1 MMQKERY
8 LIGYLD
14 DVIRQLVLI
23 LPKISEY
30 VKTFKGKNNKLMFFR
45 RDDDKL
51 LEKYKTI
58 QGKTEDLNKIEL
70 NALPVYDGRYTKTEI
85 NTYDDNVYANFRDSN
100 VPKDGVESESFT
112 IIFIDS
118 LLVYE
123 SKYYLQLYLDK
134 CTYKI
139 IKMQMIDYLNDNLL
153 ASDENYSYK

>member
-58 QGKTEDLNKIEL
+58 
-70 NALPVYDGRYTKTEI
+70 
-85 NTYDDNVYANFRDSN
+85 
-100 VPKDGVESESFT
+100 
-112 IIFIDS
+112 
-118 LLVYE
+118 
-123 SKYYLQLYLDK
+123 
-134 CTYKI
+134 
-139 IKMQMIDYLNDNLL
+139 
-153 ASDENYSYK
+153 

>member
-1 MMQKERY
+1 MMQKEKY

-14 DVIRQLVLI
+14 DVIWQLVLI

-100 VPKDGVESESFT
+100 VPEDGVESESFT

-123 SKYYLQLYLDK
+123 SKFCNYIQ
-134 CTYKI
+134 TNVH
-139 IKMQMIDYLNDNLL
+139 IKL
-153 ASDENYSYK
+153 